1 MGCVAIRIE
10 GDGMRDI
17 RMARLGLVVGLWVCG
32 APPEVGAQ
40 TTIDGSGDSEAFT
53 ASSDPE
59 LIAFVGEVI
68 SSSPAIEQG
77 TTLHGVLD
85 DEFVWR
91 TVAMNAYRY
100 EGGANE
106 PLVATLRSR
115 DFDAGLGIFSA
126 RELRSGAA
134 HTWSATDDNGAG
146 GTDARLV
153 VRLPTVGEYLLVVT
167 SHRGGRGP
175 FELTLGRDGTAFTP
189 ERGAHPSWRSVTRDS
204 DNRTW
209 ELDSNSARRS
219 AAGDLRVWTRVVLPT
234 PELNP
239 VGGRFDR
246 QDTLYEFDCA
256 AGRWRLHE
264 TIFYLRGSETYGW
277 AVQEGRR
284 LWMAITPGS
293 PGQALRDSA
302 CAVQGPQ

>member
-1 MGCVAIRIE
+1 
-10 GDGMRDI
+10 MRDV
-17 RMARLGLVVGLWVCG
+17 RAACLGLLGLWVCG

-40 TTIDGSGDSEAFT
+40 TTSGGLGENEGYT
-53 ASSDPE
+53 AASDPE
-59 LIAFVGEVI
+59 LIEFVGELI
-68 SSSPAIEQG
+68 ARSPAIEQG
-77 TTLHGVLD
+77 PTLPGVLD
-85 DEFVWR
+85 DAFVWG
-91 TVAMNAYRY
+91 TVAMKAYRY
-100 EGGANE
+100 EGRANE

-126 RELRSGAA
+126 RELRSEAA
-134 HTWSATDDNGAG
+134 HTWSATDENGAG

-153 VRLPTVGEYLLVVT
+153 VRLPAAGEYLLVVT

-175 FELTLGRDGTAFTP
+175 FELTLGRDGTASTP
-189 ERGAHPSWRSVTRDS
+189 GRGARASWRSVTRDS
-204 DNRTW
+204 DGRTW
-209 ELDSNSARRS
+209 ELDSNSVRRS
-219 AAGDLRVWTRVVLPT
+219 ATGDMRVWTRVVPAS

-277 AVQEGRR
+277 AVPEGRR

-293 PGQALRDSA
+293 PGHALYGAA
-302 CAVQGPQ
+302 CAMEGRQ